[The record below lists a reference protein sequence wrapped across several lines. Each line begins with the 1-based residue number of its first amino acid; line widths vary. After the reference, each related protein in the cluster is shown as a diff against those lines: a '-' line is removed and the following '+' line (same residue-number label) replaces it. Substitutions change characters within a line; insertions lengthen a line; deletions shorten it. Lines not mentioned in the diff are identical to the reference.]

1 MRYSAGVRWLS
12 RLVTITVTVSVLA
25 LAGLW
30 MRSRIPD
37 QATGGGFTTYARFR
51 DGSHLA
57 VGSPVVIAGVRIGDI
72 TNISIEGRFAR
83 VDMDLQRGI
92 QIPVDA
98 FVTRRADSLFGD
110 SYIEVIFSGQDDG
123 SAPARTLVSGEPL
136 THVVEGASTDA
147 VLRGVERTM
156 PRIETALEMMTEV
169 VAKGRKA
176 VNGDVVEGMLG
187 ADGWLASGRIESP
200 LSKTRD
206 AFERIDTLT
215 EAGASALADIAPATI
230 SALDRID
237 RAVASA
243 RTGIR
248 DAKGQLVTA
257 LGDARSGL
265 EGGDAEIDEIA
276 AMLGAVNEGRGDD
289 WKGTLG
295 RLVND
300 PDLAD
305 SLEDAAASG
314 ESALSSYSRFKSYLG
329 MRVEWNINAKAPRLY
344 ATAEIRT
351 RQDKFYL
358 VELESGA
365 LGGFPSDE
373 ISDAANTSQYTRR
386 QVIKDSLRFTAQFG
400 KQLGALQL
408 RAGVKDS
415 TFGAGAD
422 LLLAR
427 GRLRF
432 STDVFGSFDRT
443 PRLKVAAA
451 FAVFKSIY
459 VLAGVDD
466 ALNPP
471 GTLNVVTGNSPVP
484 GALSEVHYGR
494 DYFLGATLYLDEA
507 DLATLLRVYG
517 ALLVGALAR

>member
-1 MRYSAGVRWLS
+1 MRWIS
-12 RLVTITVTVSVLA
+12 RLVTIGLTVSVLG
-25 LAGLW
+25 LVVLW

-37 QATGGGFTTYARFR
+37 QKTGGGFSTYARFR

-72 TNISIEGRFAR
+72 TDITIEGRFAR
-83 VDMDLQRGI
+83 VDMDLQPNA

-98 FVTRRADSLFGD
+98 FITRRADSLFGD
-110 SYIEVIFSGQDDG
+110 SYVELIFSGQDDG
-123 SAPARTLVSGEPL
+123 AAPERMLRSGEQI
-136 THVVEGASTDA
+136 THVIEGASTDS

-156 PRIETALEMMTEV
+156 PRIETALDLMNEV
-169 VAKGRKA
+169 VRKGRKA
-176 VNGDVVEGMLG
+176 INGDVVEGVLG

-200 LSKTRD
+200 LSKTRS
-206 AFERIDTLT
+206 AIERIDSLT
-215 EAGASALADIAPATI
+215 AAGASALADIAPATI
-230 SALDRID
+230 NTIDRID
-237 RAVASA
+237 RAVATA

-257 LGDARSGL
+257 LQDTRAGL
-265 EGGDAEIDEIA
+265 EGADPQIEEVAQV
-276 AMLGAVNEGRGDD
+276 LGAINEGTGND

-295 RLVND
+295 KLIND

-305 SLEDAAASG
+305 TLEDAAASG
-314 ESALSSYSRFKSYLG
+314 EEALSSYSRFKSYLG
-329 MRVEWNINAKAPRLY
+329 MRIEWNINAKAPRLY
-344 ATAEIRT
+344 ASAEMRV
-351 RQDKFYL
+351 RHDKFYL

-365 LGGFPSDE
+365 LGSFPTDE
-373 ISDAANTSQYTRR
+373 LADAANTSQYTRR
-386 QVIKDSLRFTAQFG
+386 QEIKDTLRFTAQFG
-400 KQLGALQL
+400 KQLGALRL

-422 LLLAR
+422 LLLMR

-443 PRLKVAAA
+443 PRVKVAAA

-459 VLAGVDD
+459 VLAGIDD

-471 GTLNVVTGNSPVP
+471 GSLRIVSGNSPVP
-484 GALSEVHYGR
+484 GALEEVHYGR

-517 ALLVGALAR
+517 ALLVGALVR

>member
-1 MRYSAGVRWLS
+1 MRWLS
-12 RLVTITVTVSVLA
+12 RLVTIGITVSVIGLVA
-25 LAGLW
+25 LW

-37 QATGGGFTTYARFR
+37 QKIGGGFTTYARFR

-72 TNISIEGRFAR
+72 SGLSIEGRFAR
-83 VDMDLQRGI
+83 VDMNLQRTV

-123 SAPARTLVSGEPL
+123 AAPARMLASGEPI
-136 THVVEGASTDA
+136 THVIEGASTDA
-147 VLRGVERTM
+147 VLRGMERTL
-156 PRIETALEMMTEV
+156 PRIQTSLDVMHEV

-176 VNGDVVEGMLG
+176 VNGDVVESMLD
-187 ADGWLASGRIESP
+187 ADSWLASGRIESP
-200 LSKTRD
+200 LSKTRS
-206 AFERIDTLT
+206 AFERIDNLT
-215 EAGASALADIAPATI
+215 AAGASALADIAPQTI
-230 SALDRID
+230 QALDRID
-237 RAVASA
+237 RAVATA
-243 RTGIR
+243 RNGIR

-257 LGDARSGL
+257 LQDTRAGL
-265 EGGDAEIDEIA
+265 EGADPQIEQVAEV
-276 AMLGAVNEGRGDD
+276 LGAINEGKGTD

-295 RLVND
+295 TLINS
-300 PDLAD
+300 PELAD
-305 SLEDAAASG
+305 TLEDAALSG
-314 ESALSSYSRFKSYLG
+314 EGALSSYSRFKSYLG
-329 MRVEWNINAKAPRLY
+329 MRVEWNIQAKTPRLY

-351 RQDKFYL
+351 RHDKFYL
-358 VELESGA
+358 IELESGS

-373 ISDAANTSQYTRR
+373 LADAANTSQYTRR
-386 QVIKDSLRFTAQFG
+386 QEIKDTLRFTAQFG
-400 KQLGALQL
+400 KQLGAIAL
-408 RAGVKDS
+408 RAGIKDS

-422 LLLAR
+422 VLLMR
-427 GRLRF
+427 GRLKF
-432 STDVFGSFDRT
+432 STDMFGSFDRT

-459 VLAGVDD
+459 VLAGIDD

-471 GTLNVVTGNSPVP
+471 GSLQVITGNSPVP

-494 DYFLGATLYLDEA
+494 DYFFGATLYFNEA

-517 ALLVGALAR
+517 ALLVGALVR

>member
-1 MRYSAGVRWLS
+1 VRWLS
-12 RLVTITVTVSVLA
+12 RLVTIGITVSVLG
-25 LAGLW
+25 LAVLW
-30 MRSRIPD
+30 LRSRIPD
-37 QATGGGFTTYARFR
+37 QKLAGGFTTYARFR

-72 TNISIEGRFAR
+72 TGLSIEGRFAR
-83 VDMDLQRGI
+83 VDMNLQKDI
-92 QIPVDA
+92 QIPADA

-110 SYIEVIFSGQDDG
+110 SYIEVIFSGQDEG
-123 SAPARTLVSGEPL
+123 AAPARLLASGEPI
-136 THVVEGASTDA
+136 THVIEGASTDA

-156 PRIETALEMMTEV
+156 PRIENALELLHEV
-169 VAKGRKA
+169 VSKGRKA
-176 VNGDVVEGMLG
+176 INGDVVEGVLG
-187 ADGWLASGRIESP
+187 ADSWLASGRIESP
-200 LSKTRD
+200 LTKTRS
-206 AFERIDTLT
+206 ALERIDNLT
-215 EAGASALADIAPATI
+215 SAGATALADIAPATI
-230 SALDRID
+230 NTIDRID
-237 RAVASA
+237 RAVASSRA
-243 RTGIR
+243 GIR
-248 DAKGQLVTA
+248 DARTQVITA
-257 LGDARSGL
+257 LQDTRAGL
-265 EGGDAEIDEIA
+265 DGADPQIDEVA
-276 AMLGAVNEGRGDD
+276 EVLGAINEGRGND

-300 PDLAD
+300 PELAD

-314 ESALSSYSRFKSYLG
+314 EAALSSYSRFKSYLG
-329 MRVEWNINAKAPRLY
+329 MRVEWNIKGKAARLY

-351 RQDKFYL
+351 RHDKFYL
-358 VELESGA
+358 IELESGA

-373 ISDAANTSQYTRR
+373 LSDAANTSQYTRR
-386 QVIKDSLRFTAQFG
+386 QEIKDTLRFTAQFG

-408 RAGVKDS
+408 RAGIKDS
-415 TFGAGAD
+415 SFGAGAD
-422 LLLAR
+422 LLLMR

-471 GTLNVVTGNSPVP
+471 GSLQVVTGNSPVP

-494 DYFLGATLYLDEA
+494 DYFLGATLILDEA

-517 ALLVGALAR
+517 ALLVGALVR

>member
-1 MRYSAGVRWLS
+1 MRWLS
-12 RLVTITVTVSVLA
+12 RLVTIGITVAVLG
-25 LAGLW
+25 LVVLW

-37 QATGGGFTTYARFR
+37 QKLRGGFTTYARFR

-72 TNISIEGRFAR
+72 TGLSIEGRFAR
-83 VDMDLQRGI
+83 VDMNLQNNI

-110 SYIEVIFSGQDDG
+110 SYIEVIFSGQEDG
-123 SAPARTLVSGEPL
+123 AAPARLLASGEPI
-136 THVVEGASTDA
+136 THVIEGASTDA

-156 PRIETALEMMTEV
+156 PRIETALETMHEV
-169 VAKGRKA
+169 VARGRKA

-200 LSKTRD
+200 LSKTRG
-206 AFERIDTLT
+206 AIERIDKLT
-215 EAGASALADIAPATI
+215 TAGASALADLAPETI
-230 SALDRID
+230 RQIDRLD
-237 RAVASA
+237 RAVATA
-243 RTGIR
+243 RTGIH
-248 DAKGQLVTA
+248 DARGQLITA
-257 LGDARSGL
+257 LQDARAGL
-265 EGGDAEIDEIA
+265 EGANPQIEEAAELLA
-276 AMLGAVNEGRGDD
+276 AINEGKGTD

-295 RLVND
+295 TLINS

-305 SLEDAAASG
+305 TLEDAALAG
-314 ESALSSYSRFKSYLG
+314 EDALASYSRFKSYLG
-329 MRVEWNINAKAPRLY
+329 MRVEWNLQAKTARLY

-351 RQDKFYL
+351 RHDKFYL
-358 VELESGA
+358 IELESGS

-373 ISDAANTSQYTRR
+373 LADAANTSQYTRR
-386 QVIKDSLRFTAQFG
+386 QEIKDTLRFTAQFG
-400 KQLGALQL
+400 KQLGGLQL

-415 TFGAGAD
+415 TFGVGAD
-422 LLLAR
+422 YLLMR
-427 GRLRF
+427 GRLKF
-432 STDVFGSFDRT
+432 STDMFGSFDRT

-466 ALNPP
+466 VLNPP
-471 GTLNVVTGNSPVP
+471 GTLNVITGNSSVP

-494 DYFLGATLYLDEA
+494 DYFFGATLYLNEA

-517 ALLVGALAR
+517 ALLVGALVR

>member
-1 MRYSAGVRWLS
+1 MRWIS
-12 RLVTITVTVSVLA
+12 RLVTVVVTVSLLGLA
-25 LAGLW
+25 VLW

-37 QATGGGFTTYARFR
+37 QQIGGGFVTYARFR

-72 TNISIEGRFAR
+72 TGLSIEGRFAR
-83 VDMDLQRGI
+83 VDMNLQRGI

-123 SAPARTLVSGEPL
+123 AAPARMLASGEPI
-136 THVVEGASTDA
+136 THVIEGASTDA

-156 PRIETALEMMTEV
+156 PRIETALDLLHEV

-187 ADGWLASGRIESP
+187 ADSWLASGKIESP
-200 LSKTRD
+200 LSKTRS
-206 AFERIDTLT
+206 ALERIDNLT
-215 EAGASALADIAPATI
+215 SSGASALADIAPATI
-230 SALDRID
+230 NTLDRID
-237 RAVASA
+237 RAVATA

-248 DAKGQLVTA
+248 DARGQLVTA
-257 LGDARSGL
+257 LQDTRAGL
-265 EGGDAEIDEIA
+265 EGADPEIEEVAEV
-276 AMLGAVNEGRGDD
+276 LGAINEGRGND

-300 PDLAD
+300 PELAD
-305 SLEDAAASG
+305 TLEDAAASG
-314 ESALSSYSRFKSYLG
+314 EAALSSYSRFKSYLG
-329 MRVEWNINAKAPRLY
+329 IRIEWNIKAKSPRLY

-351 RQDKFYL
+351 RHDKFYL
-358 VELESGA
+358 IELESGA

-373 ISDAANTSQYTRR
+373 LSDAANTSQYTRR
-386 QVIKDSLRFTAQFG
+386 QEIKDTLRFTAQFG
-400 KQLGALQL
+400 KQLGALQF
-408 RAGVKDS
+408 RAGIKDS
-415 TFGAGAD
+415 SFGAGAD
-422 LLLAR
+422 LLLMR

-432 STDVFGSFDRT
+432 STDLFGSFERT

-451 FAVFKSIY
+451 FSVFKSLY

-466 ALNPP
+466 ALNNP
-471 GTLNVVTGNSPVP
+471 GELQVLTGNTPVP
-484 GALSEVHYGR
+484 GALEKVHYGR
-494 DYFLGATLYLDEA
+494 DYFLGATLILDEA

-517 ALLVGALAR
+517 ALLVGALVR